1 MFTELDISVRRC
13 SISAPSNRG
22 CMDRKG
28 KRMQNGWP
36 QADGRSLA
44 SSSRAVVAPLGYMHA
59 VGLLRTRMSAE
70 STWKAG
76 NGCCIEMES
85 PSFQKNRPY
94 NPRGRTLQLTRWVRP
109 RTGVRDGS
117 RL

>member
-1 MFTELDISVRRC
+1 MFTELDISARRC
-13 SISAPSNRG
+13 SVSAPGNRG

-36 QADGRSLA
+36 QAEGRSLA
-44 SSSRAVVAPLGYMHA
+44 SSSRAVVAPLG
-59 VGLLRTRMSAE
+59 LLRTRISVE

-85 PSFQKNRPY
+85 FSFQKNHPY
-94 NPRGRTLQLTRWVRP
+94 NPRVRVDRVDSFSLP
-109 RTGVRDGS
+109 DG
-117 RL
+117 